1 MAPFA
6 DIVLLSFNSATAIV
20 IQIILAIVFLNE
32 VFICKYD
39 LPALAL
45 IISGSICIILTANFT
60 EHDGSVA
67 KHKENLSDIR
77 SVCFFACVGVL
88 IYLTICLLK
97 RMRRN
102 LATFERETD
111 QWFAKEKQNDD
122 SINDVHNQQSR
133 TQSNQNEEQAANSAR
148 NGVAQAGA
156 GG

>member
-1 MAPFA
+1 MTPFA

-20 IQIILAIVFLNE
+20 IQIILAIIFLNE
-32 VFICKYD
+32 IFICNYD

-45 IISGSICIILTANFT
+45 IISGSICIILTANFS
-60 EHDGSVA
+60 EHEGSVA

-77 SVCFFACVGVL
+77 SVCFFSCVGVL

-111 QWFAKEKQNDD
+111 QWFAKEKQSDYQ
-122 SINDVHNQQSR
+122 SNDVHSQHLRS
-133 TQSNQNEEQAANSAR
+133 
-148 NGVAQAGA
+148 
-156 GG
+156 